1 MPYSTVHIGQIEG
14 GRALNIEPAECV
26 LKMEFRHLSE
36 APARQ
41 LLSEIEGIA
50 KRVSNSFPNAKPITV
65 NQINA

>member
-1 MPYSTVHIGQIEG
+1 
-14 GRALNIEPAECV
+14 LNIEPAECV